1 MEPQGGHGDEWNVT
15 GFVSATVFIENMLD
29 LPGVKVEAASKVAD
43 GVLNADRG
51 VFQT

>member
-1 MEPQGGHGDEWNVT
+1 MSGTWPDLFLLE
-15 GFVSATVFIENMLD
+15 TVFRENMLD